1 VKVIPADR
9 QPRREF
15 RVGLTGGIASGKST
29 VAHIFE
35 ELAVPVIDT
44 DAIAR
49 EVVAPGQPALA
60 EIVAA
65 FGPAFLDQAGALDR
79 WRLRAHVFE
88 FAERRRQL
96 EAILHPRIE
105 AMTLAACST
114 AGGPYQLLVVPL
126 LIESGFRR
134 RVDRILVVDCSED
147 LQRARLLARDSET
160 PEQIERIL
168 AAQTSRER
176 RLEHADDIIVND
188 GPLARLR
195 SEVERLHGLYLRLAV
210 QFSADS

>member
-1 VKVIPADR
+1 MPDDR
-9 QPRREF
+9 RPRREF
-15 RVGLTGGIASGKST
+15 RVALTGGVASGKST
-29 VAHIFE
+29 VAHLFA
-35 ELAVPVIDT
+35 ELGVPVIDT

-65 FGPAFLDQAGALDR
+65 FGPDFLDESGALDR
-79 WRLRAHVFE
+79 RRLRAHVFE
-88 FAERRRQL
+88 LAERRRQL

-114 AGGPYQLLVVPL
+114 ARGPYQLLVVPL
-126 LIESGFRR
+126 LVETGFQRY
-134 RVDRILVVDCSED
+134 VDRTLLVDCPED
-147 LQRARLLARDSET
+147 LQRARLLARDNES
-160 PEQIERIL
+160 PEQIERML

-176 RLEHADDIIVND
+176 RLEHADDVIVND

-195 SEVERLHGLYLRLAV
+195 AEVERLHGLYLRLAA
-210 QFSADS
+210 QFSADR